1 MELGWGRRAAA
12 DYSGYA
18 DREPMEAQVAIR
30 RIIFS
35 NGKVNMAD
43 VKYVGLQALV
53 GTLVLGE
60 CTIAESGEK
69 GQGFRG

>member
-1 MELGWGRRAAA
+1 VELGWGRGTAA
-12 DYSGYA
+12 DNWGYA

-35 NGKVNMAD
+35 NGKVNLAD
-43 VKYVGLQALV
+43 VKYVGFHALV

-60 CTIAESGEK
+60 CTFAESGEK
-69 GQGFRG
+69 GQGFRE